1 MGNIFVNVI
10 NNTSSTSRSWC
21 KLCAGEAELMNDL
34 ESLSSALTA
43 FDVVEPMPDDGDVTE
58 ISRQLELCVVR

>member
-1 MGNIFVNVI
+1 
-10 NNTSSTSRSWC
+10 
-21 KLCAGEAELMNDL
+21 MNDL

-43 FDVVEPMPDDGDVTE
+43 FDVMEPMPDDGDITE